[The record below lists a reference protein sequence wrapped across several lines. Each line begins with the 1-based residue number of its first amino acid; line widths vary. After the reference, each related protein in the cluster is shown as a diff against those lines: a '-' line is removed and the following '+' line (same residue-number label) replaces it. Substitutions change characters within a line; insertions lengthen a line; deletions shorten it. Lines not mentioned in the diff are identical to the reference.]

1 MLVDVEL
8 CLVGTAQAE
17 NLGGVARLCDNFG
30 VAALTL
36 VAPRVAFVDH
46 ALAALDAIDYGRA
59 EERAR
64 TRVHLR
70 RLVAETA
77 LGGDALASLHGI
89 CAQVIRKAA
98 R

>member
-1 MLVDVEL
+1 MGAARNLARAEVD
-8 CLVGTAQAE
+8 
-17 NLGGVARLCDNFG
+17 
-30 VAALTL
+30 
-36 VAPRVAFVDH
+36 AFIDH

-70 RLVAETA
+70 RLVAEAA

-98 R
+98 P